1 MITEVSGVRMMPA
14 NAVPIPTSAYAPGPP
29 VVPGARRIPAEH
41 GSVVRSGSI
50 GRVQVIGRRSP
61 NGMSQ
66 NQTGGVLPE
75 GISMADN
82 KTDSRQWTSEKPTKS
97 GFYYYR
103 QSNDEE
109 PIVLRVEVLDDR
121 KGLNS
126 VVWLPG
132 DNAAEPLE
140 QCHGDWAGPIEP
152 PA

>member
-1 MITEVSGVRMMPA
+1 MASLWRGVD
-14 NAVPIPTSAYAPGPP
+14 PP
-29 VVPGARRIPAEH
+29 VSTAR
-41 GSVVRSGSI
+41 V
-50 GRVQVIGRRSP
+50 SP
-61 NGMSQ
+61 NIALIVLGMELRIQFSSCLNFSQ
-66 NQTGGVLPE
+66 HYFEHRRKLAEQFE
-75 GISMADN
+75 GMLMAVNND
-82 KTDSRQWTSEKPTKS
+82 KRQWTSEKPTKS

-109 PIVLRVEVLDDR
+109 PIVLKVEVLDDR
-121 KGLNS
+121 KGLKS

>member
-1 MITEVSGVRMMPA
+1 LCCGIGTAVLFSLCYFSQHYFEHRSKRAEQFEGMP
-14 NAVPIPTSAYAPGPP
+14 
-29 VVPGARRIPAEH
+29 
-41 GSVVRSGSI
+41 
-50 GRVQVIGRRSP
+50 
-61 NGMSQ
+61 
-66 NQTGGVLPE
+66 
-75 GISMADN
+75 MADN
-82 KTDSRQWTSEKPTKS
+82 KTDPRQWTSEKPTKS

-109 PIVLRVEVLDDR
+109 PIVLKVEVLDDR
-121 KGLNS
+121 KGLIS

>member
-1 MITEVSGVRMMPA
+1 MRRTVLAFGGCRVLEIMCDMFVELKADWRH
-14 NAVPIPTSAYAPGPP
+14 I
-29 VVPGARRIPAEH
+29 ARR
-41 GSVVRSGSI
+41 
-50 GRVQVIGRRSP
+50 
-61 NGMSQ
+61 
-66 NQTGGVLPE
+66 LP
-75 GISMADN
+75 MADN
-82 KTDSRQWTSEKPTKS
+82 KTDLRQWTSEKPTKS

-109 PIVLRVEVLDDR
+109 PIVLKVEILDGR
-121 KGLNS
+121 KGRIS

>member
-1 MITEVSGVRMMPA
+1 MRRTVLAFGGCRVLEIMCDMFVGG
-14 NAVPIPTSAYAPGPP
+14 TS
-29 VVPGARRIPAEH
+29 
-41 GSVVRSGSI
+41 
-50 GRVQVIGRRSP
+50 
-61 NGMSQ
+61 
-66 NQTGGVLPE
+66 PE
-75 GISMADN
+75 GIPMADN
-82 KTDSRQWTSEKPTKS
+82 KTDLRQWTSEKPTKS

-109 PIVLRVEVLDDR
+109 PIVLKVEILDGR
-121 KGLNS
+121 KGRIS

>member
-1 MITEVSGVRMMPA
+1 MKEMMRW
-14 NAVPIPTSAYAPGPP
+14 ISELK
-29 VVPGARRIPAEH
+29 PAEKQ
-41 GSVVRSGSI
+41 RSFFIAGEPC
-50 GRVQVIGRRSP
+50 GP
-61 NGMSQ
+61 CFLSQ
-66 NQTGGVLPE
+66 KQTGGISPE
-75 GISMADN
+75 GIRMADN
-82 KTDSRQWTSEKPTKS
+82 KTDPRQWTSEKPTKS

-109 PIVLRVEVLDDR
+109 PIVLKVEVLDGR